1 MNTVK
6 DTEVIY
12 DAEFGSNETGKAVRV
27 QATAT
32 NFSDAREALLE
43 RVVNEGDSSL
53 VNVLGY
59 IGYLESSLDEV
70 VEDARVRQARI
81 ELLLETVQ
89 EIAQREEVP
98 AQVRKW
104 LNRMAGADQLA
115 NLLLQNEEAA
125 KQFMDAV
132 GDDNE

>member
-1 MNTVK
+1 MNTVE

-12 DAEFGSNETGKAVRV
+12 DAEFGDHETGKAVRV

-70 VEDARVRQARI
+70 VEAARIRQARI

-104 LNRMAGADQLA
+104 LNKLAGADQLA
-115 NLLLQNEEAA
+115 NLLFQNEEAA
-125 KQFMDAV
+125 KLFMDVV

>member
-32 NFSDAREALLE
+32 NFSDAREALME
-43 RVVNEGDSSL
+43 RVINDGDSSL

-70 VEDARVRQARI
+70 VEAARVRQARI

-104 LNRMAGADQLA
+104 LNKVAKADELV
-115 NLLLQNEEAA
+115 NLLLLNKEAA
-125 KQFMDAV
+125 KLFMDVV
-132 GDDNE
+132 GEDNE

>member
-32 NFSDAREALLE
+32 NFSEAREALME
-43 RVVNEGDSSL
+43 RVINDGDSSL

-70 VEDARVRQARI
+70 VEAARVRQVRI
-81 ELLLETVQ
+81 EILLETVQ

-98 AQVRKW
+98 VQVRKW
-104 LNRMAGADQLA
+104 LNKMAGADQLA

-125 KQFMDAV
+125 KLFMDVV

>member
-12 DAEFGSNETGKAVRV
+12 DAEFASNETGKAVRV
-27 QATAT
+27 QATVT
-32 NFSDAREALLE
+32 NFSEAREALME
-43 RVVNEGDSSL
+43 RVINDGDSSL
-53 VNVLGY
+53 VTVLGY

-70 VEDARVRQARI
+70 VEAARVRQARI

-98 AQVRKW
+98 TQVRNW
-104 LNRMAGADQLA
+104 LNKVAGADQLV
-115 NLLLQNEEAA
+115 NLLLQNEEAS
-125 KQFMDAV
+125 KLFMDAV

>member
-43 RVVNEGDSSL
+43 RVINEEDSSL

-59 IGYLESSLDEV
+59 IGYLESSLDKV
-70 VEDARVRQARI
+70 VEAARVRKACI

-104 LNRMAGADQLA
+104 LNKMAGVDQLA

-125 KQFMDAV
+125 KLFMDVV

>member
-43 RVVNEGDSSL
+43 RVINEGDSSL

-70 VEDARVRQARI
+70 VEAAQVRQARI

-104 LNRMAGADQLA
+104 LNKMVGTDHLA

-125 KQFMDAV
+125 KLFMHVV

>member
-1 MNTVK
+1 MDKVK

-12 DAEFGSNETGKAVRV
+12 DAKFGSNETGKAVRV

-32 NFSDAREALLE
+32 NFSDAREALMQ
-43 RVVNEGDSSL
+43 RVINEEDSSL

-59 IGYLESSLDEV
+59 ICYLESSLDEV
-70 VEDARVRQARI
+70 VEAARVRQARI

-104 LNRMAGADQLA
+104 LNKVAKADQLA
-115 NLLLQNEEAA
+115 NMLLQNEEAA
-125 KQFMDAV
+125 KLFMDVV
-132 GDDNE
+132 GEDNE

>member
-1 MNTVK
+1 MSTVR

-27 QATAT
+27 QVTVT
-32 NFSDAREALLE
+32 NFSDAREAPME

-70 VEDARVRQARI
+70 VKAARVRQART

-115 NLLLQNEEAA
+115 NLFLQNEEAA
-125 KQFMDAV
+125 KLFMDAV

>member
-12 DAEFGSNETGKAVRV
+12 DAEFGSKETGKAVRV

-43 RVVNEGDSSL
+43 RVINEGDSSL

-70 VEDARVRQARI
+70 VEAARVRQARI

-98 AQVRKW
+98 AQVRNW
-104 LNRMAGADQLA
+104 LNKMAGADQLA

-125 KQFMDAV
+125 KLFMDVV
-132 GDDNE
+132 GEDNE

>member
-1 MNTVK
+1 MNNVK

-43 RVVNEGDSSL
+43 RVINDGDSSL

-70 VEDARVRQARI
+70 VEAARVRQARI

-98 AQVRKW
+98 TQVRKW

-125 KQFMDAV
+125 KLFMDEV
-132 GDDNE
+132 GGDNE

>member
-43 RVVNEGDSSL
+43 RVINEEDSSL

-70 VEDARVRQARI
+70 VEAARVRQARI
-81 ELLLETVQ
+81 EILLETVQ

-104 LNRMAGADQLA
+104 LNKIAVADGLA
-115 NLLLQNEEAA
+115 NLLLQNQEAA
-125 KQFMDAV
+125 KLFMDAV
-132 GDDNE
+132 GDNNE

>member
-12 DAEFGSNETGKAVRV
+12 DAEFGDNETGKAVRV

-32 NFSDAREALLE
+32 NFRDAREALLE
-43 RVVNEGDSSL
+43 RVINEEDSSL

-70 VEDARVRQARI
+70 VEAARVRQARI

-104 LNRMAGADQLA
+104 LNKMAGADQLA

-125 KQFMDAV
+125 KLFMDVV

>member
-32 NFSDAREALLE
+32 NFRDAREALLE

-59 IGYLESSLDEV
+59 IAYLESSLDEV
-70 VEDARVRQARI
+70 VEAARVRQVRI
-81 ELLLETVQ
+81 EILLEAVQ

-104 LNRMAGADQLA
+104 LNKMAGADQLA
-115 NLLLQNEEAA
+115 NLLLQDEEAA
-125 KQFMDAV
+125 KLFMDAV

>member
-1 MNTVK
+1 MGTVK

-12 DAEFGSNETGKAVRV
+12 DAEFGSKETGKAVRV

-32 NFSDAREALLE
+32 NFSEAREALME
-43 RVVNEGDSSL
+43 RVVNEEDSSL

-70 VEDARVRQARI
+70 VEAARVKQASI

-115 NLLLQNEEAA
+115 NLLLQNGEAA
-125 KQFMDAV
+125 KLFMDEV
-132 GDDNE
+132 GDDNK

>member
-32 NFSDAREALLE
+32 NFSDAREALFE
-43 RVVNEGDSSL
+43 RVINEEDSSL

-70 VEDARVRQARI
+70 VEAARVRQARI

-98 AQVRKW
+98 VQVRKW
-104 LNRMAGADQLA
+104 LNKMAGADQLA

-125 KQFMDAV
+125 KLFMDVV

>member
-12 DAEFGSNETGKAVRV
+12 DTEFGSKETGKAVRV

-43 RVVNEGDSSL
+43 RVINEGDSSL

-70 VEDARVRQARI
+70 VEAARVRQARI

-98 AQVRKW
+98 AQVRNW
-104 LNRMAGADQLA
+104 LNKVAGTDQLV
-115 NLLLQNEEAA
+115 NLILQNEEAA
-125 KQFMDAV
+125 KLFMDVV
-132 GDDNE
+132 GEDNE

>member
-1 MNTVK
+1 MDTVK

-12 DAEFGSNETGKAVRV
+12 DAEFGSNETGKVVQV

-32 NFSDAREALLE
+32 NFSDAREALME
-43 RVVNEGDSSL
+43 RVINEEDSSL

-59 IGYLESSLDEV
+59 IGYLESRLDEV
-70 VEDARVRQARI
+70 VEAARVRQARI

-104 LNRMAGADQLA
+104 LNKMAGADQLA

-125 KQFMDAV
+125 KLFMDAV

>member
-1 MNTVK
+1 MSTVK

-12 DAEFGSNETGKAVRV
+12 DAEFDSNETGKAVRV

-32 NFSDAREALLE
+32 NFSEAREALME
-43 RVVNEGDSSL
+43 RVINDGDSSL

-70 VEDARVRQARI
+70 VKDARVRQVRI

-89 EIAQREEVP
+89 EITQREEVP
-98 AQVRKW
+98 TQVRNW
-104 LNRMAGADQLA
+104 LNKVAKADELV
-115 NLLLQNEEAA
+115 NLLLQNQEAA
-125 KQFMDAV
+125 ELFMDVV

>member
-1 MNTVK
+1 MNTDK

-12 DAEFGSNETGKAVRV
+12 DAEFDSKETGKAVRV

-32 NFSDAREALLE
+32 NFSEAREALME
-43 RVVNEGDSSL
+43 RVINEEDSSL

-70 VEDARVRQARI
+70 VEAARVRQTRI
-81 ELLLETVQ
+81 EILLETVQ

-98 AQVRKW
+98 VQVRKW
-104 LNRMAGADQLA
+104 LNKMAGADQLA

-125 KQFMDAV
+125 KLFMDAV
-132 GDDNE
+132 GGDNE

>member
-1 MNTVK
+1 MDKVK

-59 IGYLESSLDEV
+59 IGHLESSLDEV
-70 VEDARVRQARI
+70 VEAAQVRQARI
-81 ELLLETVQ
+81 ELLLEAVQ

-104 LNRMAGADQLA
+104 LNRMAGADRLA
-115 NLLLQNEEAA
+115 NFLLQNKEAA
-125 KQFMDAV
+125 KLFMDEV

>member
-32 NFSDAREALLE
+32 NFTDAREALLE
-43 RVVNEGDSSL
+43 RVINEGDSSL

-59 IGYLESSLDEV
+59 IGYLELSLDEV
-70 VEDARVRQARI
+70 VEAAQVKQARI

-115 NLLLQNEEAA
+115 KLLLQNEEAA
-125 KQFMDAV
+125 KLFMDAV

>member
-1 MNTVK
+1 MNTVE

-12 DAEFGSNETGKAVRV
+12 DAEFGDRETGKAVRV

-32 NFSDAREALLE
+32 NFRDAREALLE
-43 RVVNEGDSSL
+43 RVINEEDSSL

-70 VEDARVRQARI
+70 VESARVKQARI
-81 ELLLETVQ
+81 ELLLETAQ
-89 EIAQREEVP
+89 EIAKREEVP
-98 AQVRKW
+98 AQVRQW

-115 NLLLQNEEAA
+115 KLFLQNKEAA
-125 KQFMDAV
+125 KVFMDAV
-132 GDDNE
+132 EGDNE

>member
-1 MNTVK
+1 MNKVK

-32 NFSDAREALLE
+32 NFSDAREALME
-43 RVVNEGDSSL
+43 RVIDEEDSSL

-59 IGYLESSLDEV
+59 IDYLESSLDEV
-70 VEDARVRQARI
+70 VEAARVRQACI

-89 EIAQREEVP
+89 EVAQREEVP
-98 AQVRKW
+98 TQVRNW
-104 LNRMAGADQLA
+104 LNKVAKADQLA
-115 NLLLQNEEAA
+115 NLLLQNQEAA
-125 KQFMDAV
+125 ELFMDVV

>member
-1 MNTVK
+1 MDKVK

-43 RVVNEGDSSL
+43 RVINEGDSSL

-70 VEDARVRQARI
+70 VEAARVRQARI

-89 EIAQREEVP
+89 EIAQRKEVP
-98 AQVRKW
+98 TQVRNW
-104 LNRMAGADQLA
+104 LNKVTKADELV
-115 NLLLQNEEAA
+115 NLLLQNQEAA
-125 KQFMDAV
+125 ELFMDVV